1 MAAEPHRPGALFG
14 MAAEF
19 ASADALVAGVRAARA
34 AGYRRIDAFTPFPID
49 GLDEALGFRE
59 RRIPRLMFAGGVLGA
74 ALGFGLQVH
83 TNLDYPL
90 NVGGRPLIAI
100 ESFAMIAFELM
111 VLFAVLAG
119 VLGMLVLNRLPR
131 LHHPIFELERF
142 HLASDDRFFLLLC
155 ARDPLFEPERTGA
168 FMVSLGP
175 ARVDLV
181 ADPEPRS

>member
-1 MAAEPHRPGALFG
+1 MAAEPHRAGAPFG
-14 MAAEF
+14 IAAEF
-19 ASADALVAGVRAARA
+19 ATAEALVAAVRAARA
-34 AGYRRIDAFTPFPID
+34 AGYRQVDAFTPFPID
-49 GLDEALGFRE
+49 RLDEALGFRE

-119 VLGMLVLNRLPR
+119 IFGMLVLNRLPR

-142 HLASDDRFFLLLC
+142 RLASDDRFFLLLC
-155 ARDPLFEPERTGA
+155 ARDPLFEAERTGA
-168 FMVSLGP
+168 FLGTLGP
-175 ARVDLV
+175 ARVDV
-181 ADPEPRS
+181 VFDPEPRS